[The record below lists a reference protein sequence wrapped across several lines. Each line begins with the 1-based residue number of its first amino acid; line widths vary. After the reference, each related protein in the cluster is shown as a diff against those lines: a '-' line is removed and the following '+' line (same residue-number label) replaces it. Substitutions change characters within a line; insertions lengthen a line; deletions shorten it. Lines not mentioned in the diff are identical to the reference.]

1 MKIRP
6 VQRCCEEHSAVAI
19 RTFSWKTDPCVSRVS
34 DREVK
39 VIRQRLPRPSV
50 SGGKFK
56 ILKRSGITFRDRV
69 AV

>member
-19 RTFSWKTDPCVSRVS
+19 RTFRRKQIYVSRVS